1 MHELPFAQFVE
12 AGEQGREGVG
22 LVVVMP
28 GTHHAGL
35 DGLQDIQEDGLTLIA
50 FNVRQCQLLGWLLG
64 GARGAG
70 RLPFLL
76 QLQIAEFLQ
85 LPGCWGQGEVGWII
99 GGQKP
104 TARLPREKVV
114 CAKKVSALVLLIR
127 TPLLEERSVSQWWD
141 QCFHTPNLC

>member
-1 MHELPFAQFVE
+1 MPPASLSPTGQGLGPLDHVYELPFAQFVE

-28 GTHHAGL
+28 GTHHTRL

-50 FNVRQCQLLGWLLG
+50 LNMRQRHLLGWLLG

-76 QLQIAEFLQ
+76 QLQVAEFLQ
-85 LPGCWGQGEVGWII
+85 LPGCWGEGEVGCII
-99 GGQKP
+99 GGEKP
-104 TARLPREKVV
+104 AAQLPREKVA
-114 CAKKVSALVLLIR
+114 CAKKVSHSHPDSTA
-127 TPLLEERSVSQWWD
+127 
-141 QCFHTPNLC
+141 